1 MSASR
6 WQRLPMFQKKIIS
19 TRGSNGDT
27 CRHAPTSKS
36 EVAAAHKSGTAEKE
50 SSLRNDNMSAH
61 KSCQQVPCK
70 SLGSTQQVHHKSEA
84 GTLEVECRYKT
95 IYKHIISTTP
105 APTTASHH
113 TTDGS
118 GTGPF
123 VSHLP
128 PLSPGTAYYY
138 RTNTTR
144 LQKQT
149 QKRKSCKI
157 TM

>member
-1 MSASR
+1 M
-6 WQRLPMFQKKIIS
+6 
-19 TRGSNGDT
+19 
-27 CRHAPTSKS
+27 
-36 EVAAAHKSGTAEKE
+36 
-50 SSLRNDNMSAH
+50 
-61 KSCQQVPCK
+61 QV
-70 SLGSTQQVHHKSEA
+70 Q
-84 GTLEVECRYKT
+84 T

-105 APTTASHH
+105 APTTASPH

-123 VSHLP
+123 VSHLT

-144 LQKQT
+144 LQKT
-149 QKRKSCKI
+149 NTKKRKSCKI